1 MAGDLTFRQ
10 RDDDVADAVKY
21 LISGFFNTPVPGLG
35 LSLAIGGSRTDSDI
49 NIGDPGFGVDQF
61 PQTDRDLD
69 VLIGGANYGFENGI
83 GLSLSYLALLDG
95 TNVSDTDVTT
105 FSVSYSY

>member
-1 MAGDLTFRQ
+1 M
-10 RDDDVADAVKY
+10 KY
-21 LISGFFNTPVPGLG
+21 LISGFYSTPLPGLG
-35 LSLAIGGSRTDSDI
+35 LSLSLAGSRTDSDV
-49 NIGDPGFGVDQF
+49 NIGDPDFGVDQF

-69 VLIGGANYGFENGI
+69 VLIGGANYGFDNGI